1 MTLPRKI
8 RLAFIAGILVP
19 GILLALRPQSQAQT
33 ATQRV
38 NSGKEWPVVNGD
50 WANTRYST
58 LDQINSRNIGQ
69 LRGAWVSAR
78 FMDGAM
84 SRSTPVVVDG
94 RMFVTAG
101 TRIYALNAK
110 TGQTL
115 WTYRTDLGTPPAGL
129 ETTMGQAMVL
139 ASGHALPN
147 SQGVG
152 VGEGILFA
160 GLTDGRV
167 IALDQRSGKLVWSH
181 QAGDDPPKRGQAVST
196 APVYAD
202 GMVFIGMAN
211 GDFGLRGR
219 IVALDAKSGNEIWH
233 FFAVPG
239 AGEIGHDTWP
249 RNNDSWKQGGGG
261 VWQAGAL
268 DHELGMVYFAPGN
281 TVPQTG
287 GDVREGNNLF
297 TDSVVALDMK
307 TGKLRWYYQV
317 IHHDLWDADGAGP
330 TPLILYDA
338 QVRGRTRKALAAMRA
353 DGYLFLLDRETG
365 KPLIPVEER
374 PVPQNP
380 LQKTAATQPFPV
392 HADSIL
398 PSCSDWKDTIPPGF
412 VLGCNFD
419 PYYPDKPNVLAP
431 SFGVRVS
438 PMSYSSQTGYFYAQG
453 SASLSGRRR
462 FSDDPWFF
470 TVAAAGGS
478 LSFFRL
484 PTRSF
489 IAAIDGRTD
498 KIVWKHE
505 VPSGIGRSGALTTA
519 GGLMFHG
526 GEDGNF
532 EAYDAKTG
540 ERLWQFQTG
549 SPGTPAS
556 SYEVDGEQYIAMAAG
571 PSVWAF
577 KLGGEIQPVSS
588 TRQIVQVS
596 RAGGVPT
603 DANRIETAS
612 LIRDMGINGGQRYAT
627 DEHAFNPIRARAQVG
642 TRVTWAN
649 NGRMVHTVI
658 AQDGSWTTGPL
669 QPGQEESV
677 VFTKPGVYRYVCKE
691 HPWAI
696 GELTIVEKGEQ
707 SRAAVENP
715 SNSPDA
721 EQPGRLDGFYSA
733 AQAVRGKDLYLQKCS
748 NCHMEDLSGGG
759 RAPALAGDS
768 FMMAWG
774 RRTLSDLYSKIRT
787 SMPQDA
793 PASLSPADYLD
804 ITAFLLK
811 SNGLPA
817 GSRELTSSPEALN
830 RPISK

>member
-1 MTLPRKI
+1 MTLPRKAQ
-8 RLAFIAGILVP
+8 LALFIGVFV
-19 GILLALRPQSQAQT
+19 LLALHPQSQAQAT
-33 ATQRV
+33 AQRG
-38 NSGKEWPVVNGD
+38 NTRKEWPVVNGD

-58 LDQINSRNIGQ
+58 LDQINSRTVGQ
-69 LRGAWVSAR
+69 LRGAWVSEK

-101 TRIYALNAK
+101 TRVYALNAK
-110 TGQTL
+110 TGETL
-115 WTYRTDLGTPPAGL
+115 WTYRTDSTKPPAGL
-129 ETTMGQAMVL
+129 ETPMGEAMVI

-152 VGEGILFA
+152 VGDGMVFA

-167 IALDQRSGKLVWSH
+167 IALDQRTGELGWTH

-196 APVYAD
+196 APVYAN
-202 GMVFIGMAN
+202 GVVFLGMAN

-219 IVALDAKSGNEIWH
+219 VVALDAKTGREIWH

-239 AGEIGHDTWP
+239 PGEIGHDTWP

-261 VWQAGAL
+261 VWQAGAV
-268 DHELGMVYFAPGN
+268 DSELGMVYFAPGN

-287 GDVREGNNLF
+287 GEAREGNNLF
-297 TDSVVALDMK
+297 TDAVVALDIK

-338 QVRGRTRKALAAMRA
+338 QTGGRTRKALAAMRS

-365 KPLIPVEER
+365 KPLISVEER

-392 HADSIL
+392 GAESIL
-398 PSCSDWKDTIPPGF
+398 PACSEWKDKIPPGF
-412 VLGCNFD
+412 VLGCNYD

-431 SFGVRVS
+431 SFGVRVN
-438 PMSYSSQTGYFYAQG
+438 PMSYNPQTGYFYAQG
-453 SASLSGRRR
+453 SASLTGRRR

-478 LSFFRL
+478 LSFFHL

-489 IAAIDGRTD
+489 IAAIDSRTD
-498 KIVWKHE
+498 KVVWKHE
-505 VPSGIGRSGALTTA
+505 VPPGMGRSGALTTA
-519 GGLMFHG
+519 GGLMFYG

-532 EAYDAKTG
+532 QAYDAKTG
-540 ERLWQFQTG
+540 ERLWQFQAG
-549 SPGTPAS
+549 ASGTPAS
-556 SYEVDGEQYIAMAAG
+556 SYEVDGEQYVAMAAG

-577 KLGGEIQPVSS
+577 KLGGTVQPVPAQP
-588 TRQIVQVS
+588 RPAD
-596 RAGGVPT
+596 RPT
-603 DANRIETAS
+603 SVGAPEDANRIETAS

-627 DEHAFNPIRARAQVG
+627 DEHAFNPIRARVRAG

-649 NGRMVHTVI
+649 NGRISHTIV

-677 VFTKPGVYRYVCKE
+677 VFAKPGIYRYVCKD

-696 GELTIVEKGEQ
+696 GELTVVEEQ
-707 SRAAVENP
+707 EQKRAATEIP
-715 SNSPDA
+715 SGSSDSEA
-721 EQPGRLDGFYSA
+721 HGFYSA
-733 AQAVRGKDLYLQKCS
+733 GQAARGKNSYIQYCS
-748 NCHMEDLSGGG
+748 RCHMEDLSGGG
-759 RAPALAGDS
+759 HAPALAGDS
-768 FMMAWG
+768 FMLRWG
-774 RRTLSDLYSKIRT
+774 QHSLGDLLDKIAT

-793 PASLSPADYLD
+793 PGSLSPANYLD

-817 GSRELTSSPEALN
+817 GNQELRNNPEALKQ
-830 RPISK
+830 PVSK